1 VADAREVRLIYV
13 RSLKGDGTAESP
25 CREVRELFTRRGELV
40 ARFDPHSE
48 TESIVTNAL
57 GLALDDD

>member
-1 VADAREVRLIYV
+1 VADAREVRLIFV

-40 ARFDPHSE
+40 ARFDPCSKA
-48 TESIVTNAL
+48 ESIATDAL
-57 GLALDDD
+57 AGLPLDD